1 MSPTIERVAQIA
13 ARHQFATPLLL
24 FVAGHRPL
32 AFFAGQLLYA
42 VEPLGAII
50 GLPIWTHWAILLSD
64 PAQTDQLIAT
74 LDRHTDPRVHPCV
87 VPPAFSAAPRTDQGL
102 E

>member
-1 MSPTIERVAQIA
+1 VSSTIERVAHIA
-13 ARHQFATPLLL
+13 ARRQAATPLLL

-42 VEPLGAII
+42 VEPLGALL
-50 GLPIWTHWAILLSD
+50 GLPTWSRWAALLSD
-64 PAQTDQLIAT
+64 PAQTDQLIAM
-74 LDRHTDPRVHPCV
+74 LDRHTYPTV
-87 VPPAFSAAPRTDQGL
+87 APRIDQGL

>member
-1 MSPTIERVAQIA
+1 MSSTIERLAQIA
-13 ARHQFATPLLL
+13 ARRQFATPLLL

-42 VEPLGAII
+42 AEPLGALL
-50 GLPIWTHWAILLSD
+50 GLPAWTQWAALLSD
-64 PAQTDQLIAT
+64 PAQTDHLIAT
-74 LDRHTDPRVHPCV
+74 LDRHPYPYAARSVHPA
-87 VPPAFSAAPRTDQGL
+87 PAAPRLDQGL